1 MQVLLGKRGEYAKI
15 EFEFNFLGIE
25 SEFNFVKSNPN
36 SILIQFV
43 LPPASQYDKCPVV
56 LRAVRVTFSEH
67 AKDTTDPDCKPI
79 SPRSVFAELAESDL
93 EDAAE
98 EEKKDTFVILR
109 NEARHI
115 AESGAAK
122 QEQQLADDR
131 FRLAFLVE
139 ESELEEGDVE
149 EEEEEEGGEE
159 QEAGRGSGDTNEDGE
174 KKGKGNGK
182 GKGGRGKG
190 GRGKEGRQQCFRE
203 CGVSR

>member
-1 MQVLLGKRGEYAKI
+1 M
-15 EFEFNFLGIE
+15 
-25 SEFNFVKSNPN
+25 
-36 SILIQFV
+36 
-43 LPPASQYDKCPVV
+43 
-56 LRAVRVTFSEH
+56 TFSEH

-131 FRLAFLVE
+131 FRLAFFVE

-159 QEAGRGSGDTNEDGE
+159 QEAGRGSGDTKEDGE
-174 KKGKGNGK
+174 KMHA
-182 GKGGRGKG
+182 RGTAEEEAKKENKPG
-190 GRGKEGRQQCFRE
+190 TYTQSFRPFMWVWASDEERSSGASAYQYRTNRSRGIRLLRHGPSQA
-203 CGVSR
+203 SS